1 MTVSTKIIKKTA
13 KTALREN
20 WCNAIIVCTAMIL
33 FYYVCSL
40 IAECIEYVLLPVV
53 AYAFLAG
60 MFFFMFAPV
69 LLGVIRYFW
78 RLLFDAKDNPA
89 VIFYYF
95 SDKKRYARALRVT
108 FALGI
113 RAVIFGFFVFLPAVV
128 TKALSQTAFYDFF
141 HLPIPL
147 WSFNF
152 TYVSLFLETV
162 AKVLFFF
169 YLLRFFAFPFLA
181 VADEEMEIGEAIH
194 RGKQLST
201 RADINPFSLIISFL
215 GWLLLCLLALPAIF
229 ILPYFF
235 TALSVEFRFIVAAYN
250 KEAEGKQSGV
260 FPAYDAT

>member
-13 KTALREN
+13 KTALKEN
-20 WCNAIIVCTAMIL
+20 WCNAIIACTALIL
-33 FYYVCSL
+33 SYYLCSL
-40 IAECIEYVLLPVV
+40 ITECIGYVFFPLV
-53 AYAFLAG
+53 AYGFLAG
-60 MFFFMFAPV
+60 MLFFMFAPL

-78 RLLFDAKDNPA
+78 RLLFDAKDHPA
-89 VIFYYF
+89 AIFYYF
-95 SDKKRYARALRVT
+95 SEKKRYARALRVT

-113 RAVIFGFFVFLPAVV
+113 RAAIFGFFVFLPAVV

-141 HLPIPL
+141 HQPIPL
-147 WSFNF
+147 WSFNL

-169 YLLRFFAFPFLA
+169 YLLRYFAFPFLA

-194 RGKQLST
+194 RAGELST
-201 RADINPFSLIISFL
+201 RSDINPFSLFLSFL
-215 GWLLLCLLALPAIF
+215 GWLLLCLLAVPAVF

-235 TALSVEFRFIVAAYN
+235 TAISVEFRFIVAAYN
-250 KEAEGKQSGV
+250 REAEGRQSGK